1 MFGAHP
7 EKGFAVELKKITTP
21 ETAHD
26 AKERFEKQIDSC
38 VFGDDKFKK
47 IVFTTGF
54 RVQSPHHSV
63 VLQVDYVLF
72 VVADSIRI
80 INILHIAFPHRDRMI
95 YEAILY
101 DCRVQHLKLIYDDG
115 VELAHMPSST
125 IAVQSQSCEE

>member
-1 MFGAHP
+1 MATPVDGVCPKQTVQFLFGEHP
-7 EKGFAVELKKITTP
+7 EKGVAVELKTTTTP

-72 VVADSIRI
+72 VVVDSIRI
-80 INILHIAFPHRDRMI
+80 INCLLIAFSHRDRII
-95 YEAILY
+95 YDAIL
-101 DCRVQHLKLIYDDG
+101 DDYT
-115 VELAHMPSST
+115 ESAASEAN
-125 IAVQSQSCEE
+125 IRCWC